1 MQRVK
6 EKRRAGLRAV
16 RLRILR
22 DLKKYRLA
30 VPAFLLY
37 AVLTT
42 VFLGTICPLSAL
54 TGFPCPGCGS
64 TRALFLVLT
73 GRWSAAFY
81 YSPCIF
87 LWMLLA
93 VYAGWQRYVRGKRAA
108 GALPAAAGIAALMLF
123 VYLYRMA
130 AEFPGS
136 PPMDYREENVLA
148 RLLPA
153 YGGLM
158 RRLFS

>member
-1 MQRVK
+1 MQRLK
-6 EKRRAGLRAV
+6 GKKKDGLRAV

-37 AVLTT
+37 AALATLL
-42 VFLGTICPLSAL
+42 LGTVCPLSAL

-64 TRALFLVLT
+64 TRALLLVLT
-73 GRWSAAFY
+73 GRWRAAFF
-81 YSPCIF
+81 YSPCIY

-93 VYAGWQRYVRGKRAA
+93 AYVGWQRYVRGKRAA
-108 GALPAAAGIAALMLF
+108 GALPAAAGIAVLMILI
-123 VYLYRMA
+123 YLYRLA

-136 PPMDYREENVLA
+136 PPMNYREENVLA
-148 RLLPA
+148 HFWPA
-153 YGGLM
+153 YGEWM
-158 RRLFS
+158 RRLFL